1 MIAMITSLIYCC
13 DAQKG
18 VLRVKGYHGDEHGRH
33 SRRRWAMS
41 AIIPCFADAMI
52 KRHGPMASAHA
63 MQHAVDCRG
72 AGDEYGESFWLWVS
86 DLTSL
91 ATSRPGTPGTNRLN

>member
-1 MIAMITSLIYCC
+1 
-13 DAQKG
+13 
-18 VLRVKGYHGDEHGRH
+18 
-33 SRRRWAMS
+33 MS

-52 KRHGPMASAHA
+52 ERHGPMASAYA
-63 MQHAVDCRG
+63 MQHAVDCHR

-91 ATSRPGTPGTNRLN
+91 AAPGTPGTILDLPLNRSLPPGTNRLN